1 MHKTTLIVE
10 PGKQV
15 VVAATVFDASRE
27 KVFEL
32 FINPKLIP
40 QWWGPRYLTTKVEK
54 MEVKPGGMWRFIQ
67 HDPEGNESGF
77 HGVYHEVIAPK
88 RVTYTF
94 EYEGMPGHILMETVR
109 FEDQGGK
116 TKVTSVVFCHST
128 FSSVREN
135 TILVVSFIIFAV
147 IGSST
152 AAVEDGQKLDISRY
166 VIRPKRMVSIVLN

>member
-1 MHKTTLIVE
+1 MNLLTNWLKALNNLSGALDMHKTTLIVE

-116 TKVTSVVFCHST
+116 TKVTDTSVFQT
-128 FSSVREN
+128 
-135 TILVVSFIIFAV
+135 
-147 IGSST
+147 
-152 AAVEDGQKLDISRY
+152 VEDRDGMLKAGMESGEDESMERLAELLARS
-166 VIRPKRMVSIVLN
+166 